1 MCRSLI
7 EMEAVEVLEK
17 EAEDMVKAAAKV
29 EEEEAAEAEV
39 AEEIKSASTILE
51 EAVMSKT
58 GTSTLPENTPT

>member
-1 MCRSLI
+1 
-7 EMEAVEVLEK
+7 MEAVEVLEK